1 MTAQLSLSLGD
12 NSEQAPNLETF
23 DKETNKAERDESAV
37 DQNQDEL
44 AVEQEA
50 DPRGPQVNILE
61 QDLGAADQDASV
73 LAQAVSR
80 DNQGAGTW
88 NQQ

>member
-1 MTAQLSLSLGD
+1 V
-12 NSEQAPNLETF
+12 N
-23 DKETNKAERDESAV
+23 
-37 DQNQDEL
+37 QNQDEI

-88 NQQ
+88 NQQYS